1 MEQVTIYGR
10 SCCGFCVQA
19 KRLCEARNIP
29 YVWVDMIEKGMS
41 KQDIADKIGR
51 PVYTVPQILV
61 GNQYVGGFDQF
72 YAYMRDQQSEL
83 AR

>member
-1 MEQVTIYGR
+1 MERVTIYGR
-10 SCCGFCVQA
+10 SSCGFCLQA
-19 KRLCEARNIP
+19 RHLCEARKIP

-41 KQDIADKIGR
+41 KQDIADTIGR

-61 GNQYVGGFDQF
+61 GSQYVGGFDQF
-72 YAYMRDQQSEL
+72 YAYVRDHQAEL

>member
-1 MEQVTIYGR
+1 MERVTIYGR
-10 SCCGFCVQA
+10 SSCGFCVRA
-19 KRLCEARNIP
+19 KDLCETRNIT

-51 PVYTVPQILV
+51 PVRTVPQILV
-61 GNQYVGGFDQF
+61 GDQYVGGFDQF
-72 YAYMRDQQSEL
+72 HAYVHQHEAGL